1 MRVRLESFRF
11 WGVWAM
17 SVLIEGLGSTGFKAN
32 LLRFWPC
39 MKGIRIL
46 FVQALTSNSITHFL
60 QTYVNVFT
68 LS

>member
-1 MRVRLESFRF
+1 
-11 WGVWAM
+11 M
-17 SVLIEGLGSTGFKAN
+17 SVLIEGLGSTGFKAY
-32 LLRFWPC
+32 LLRFLPC